1 MDDQAPPVIRTA
13 TEDERERVLGTISA
27 AFLTD
32 PMMRFVL
39 PEPADYL
46 RWVPVIA
53 MGMAGPAFE
62 QGAAFVSE
70 DFRGAALW
78 LPPGVH
84 ADPSEMNEHLP
95 AIVPPEHVAD
105 VVATTEDMAA
115 AHPEEPHW
123 YLPLIGVEPLAQGR
137 GLGAALM
144 KQALERIDAAGDVA
158 YLESS
163 NPRNISLYERFG
175 FEVTGRIQHGRGPLM
190 TPMVRPAA

>member
-1 MDDQAPPVIRTA
+1 VIRTA
-13 TEDERERVLGTISA
+13 TEDERERVLSTVTA

-39 PEPADYL
+39 PEPAVYL
-46 RWVPVIA
+46 RYAPVIA
-53 MGMAGPAFE
+53 VGMAGPAFAE
-62 QGAAFVSE
+62 GTAFVSE

-84 ADPSEMNEHLP
+84 ADPGEMNELLP
-95 AIVPPEHVAD
+95 AVVPPDHVAD
-105 VVATTEDMAA
+105 IVATTEDMAA
-115 AHPEEPHW
+115 AHPDEPHW
-123 YLPLIGVEPLAQGR
+123 YLPLVGVEPLAQGR

-144 KQALERIDAAGDVA
+144 KATLQRVDAAGGVA

-175 FEVTGRIQHGRGPLM
+175 FQIIGRIQHGKGPLM